1 MQTSNSIPSRPSLSF
16 RLSNFICILFLS
28 HTLNRDLRDYCQ
40 DVHLMASQLSQLYE
54 CNLSQSTTDDRSD
67 RIMPSRLVGKSQAG
81 RGGKS
86 VFVELIAA
94 VSQVEHE
101 NASFA
106 DVGRS
111 ASPLRRETFF
121 FHFSASFSFYNAFVR
136 SQSGVFCVSRHSTFC
151 PDHFPVHHFATKRF
165 HLERLPKTVHALF
178 SVLNDLT
185 CSFLDLLTFTKKEQ
199 MVSSITTGL

>member
-16 RLSNFICILFLS
+16 RLSNSICITFLW

-94 VSQVEHE
+94 VSQVEQV
-101 NASFA
+101 SLTS
-106 DVGRS
+106 VGR
-111 ASPLRRETFF
+111 PLLFGGKLFF
-121 FHFSASFSFYNAFVR
+121 LHFSASFSFYNAFVR

-178 SVLNDLT
+178 P
-185 CSFLDLLTFTKKEQ
+185 CS
-199 MVSSITTGL
+199 MI

>member
-16 RLSNFICILFLS
+16 RLSNSICITFLW

-121 FHFSASFSFYNAFVR
+121 SPFFGLVFLLQRVRSFSVGSILR
-136 SQSGVFCVSRHSTFC
+136 VSTFNILPRPFPC
-151 PDHFPVHHFATKRF
+151 PSLRHEKVPFGTIAENCSCP
-165 HLERLPKTVHALF
+165 F

-199 MVSSITTGL
+199 LVSSITTGL